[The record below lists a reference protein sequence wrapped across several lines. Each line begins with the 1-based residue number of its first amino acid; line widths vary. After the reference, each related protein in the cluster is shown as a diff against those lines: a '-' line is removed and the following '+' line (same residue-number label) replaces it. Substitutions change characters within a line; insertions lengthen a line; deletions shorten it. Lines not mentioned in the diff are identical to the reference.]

1 MLNTNLFLDPRVS
14 PTSNRPRIEKCI
26 VSFSHNRYET
36 RRLANHTSIA
46 KARREIAAGK
56 RGISHLVLRAADD
69 NIDQLKFLF
78 LIHGIPIMCY
88 ALANLISSSLREIVV
103 IGSEEVRRVLDSFLE
118 VVGANGK
125 SIQFVGEEPG
135 NLSLLNT
142 MRLGR
147 ERLTLDAN
155 EMILFQPGDLP
166 FMYDIEKV
174 IRDKDIQ
181 HHNLILWL
189 NSRHKMFPRCW
200 DDPES
205 EFVQRNYH
213 YRAIDEAHSEIHEIK
228 EPNVYPINLAAVES
242 DIIELLHETRKD
254 GKILKAGFNK
264 ALTLPGRFI
273 RLLPVFSHHVIHF
286 KADLNRFREKDDY
299 QFGMHLENFNRGAST
314 LLNTSFTSKVHNDP
328 AFVADVDALEDW
340 EDFES
345 LVHYACRL
353 HGEDGLSRIHPCGE
367 QLLQFR
373 EKAMPQLKKQ
383 LPIYANFPAYLNS
396 VYRALE
402 MPYEPFDA
410 SENYIKPNINPKMVE
425 NAYQWYS
432 RKTPQILENIR

>member
-1 MLNTNLFLDPRVS
+1 MAS
-14 PTSNRPRIEKCI
+14 
-26 VSFSHNRYET
+26 
-36 RRLANHTSIA
+36 
-46 KARREIAAGK
+46 GK

-88 ALANLISSSLREIVV
+88 SLANLIYSSLREIVV
-103 IGSEEVRRVLDSFLE
+103 IGSEEVRRVLDAF
-118 VVGANGK
+118 VKIVGTNGK
-125 SIQFVGEEPG
+125 SIQFVGEDPE

-147 ERLTLDAN
+147 QRLSLDAN
-155 EMILFQPGDLP
+155 EMVLFQPGDLP

-174 IRDKDIQ
+174 IWDKDIER
-181 HHNLILWL
+181 HNLILWL
-189 NSRHKMFPRCW
+189 NSRHKMFPRCGS
-200 DDPES
+200 DPES

-213 YRAIDEAHSEIHEIK
+213 YRAIDEGRNELHEIK
-228 EPNVYPINLAAVES
+228 EPNVYPINLSALES

-273 RLLPVFSHHVIHF
+273 RLLPVFARHVIHF
-286 KADLNRFREKDDY
+286 SADLKRFRENDDY

-314 LLNTSFTSKVHNDP
+314 LLNTSFTSKVHDDP

-345 LVHYACRL
+345 LVQHACRL
-353 HGEDGLSRIHPCGE
+353 HGEDGLTRVHPYGE
-367 QLLQFR
+367 QLLQFK
-373 EKAMPQLKKQ
+373 EKAMPELKKQ
-383 LPIYANFPAYLNS
+383 LPIYGNFPVYLNA

-402 MPYEPFDA
+402 MKYEPFD
-410 SENYIKPNINPKMVE
+410 SSGNYIKPGINPRRVE

-432 RKTPQILENIR
+432 RKTPQILEKIR